1 VPDRRAAGGGAGPM
15 SRGLV
20 RRGGGRFRLACG
32 ILGFPAACG
41 TLCAGAGARDSRW
54 AWLWLERGPASRP
67 GGREAVDGFACRVR
81 GWASGFPRW
90 SSRGCGR
97 RAVGPRRRAA
107 GGSAGP
113 SPVGHRS
120 SFRHLARGAD
130 RGTSDR
136 SFEGRR
142 PCRAEGRRAAVSGGG
157 AAGGGVGPRPRNW
170 CVAGPDV
177 FGLERNSSLSRGVG
191 DSLCWGWCAGLPL
204 GVALALKEGRP
215 HALVGERPARVRL
228 PGQRMGIGASA
239 FVVSG
244 L

>member
-90 SSRGCGR
+90 SSRVVAGAVSGR
-97 RAVGPRRRAA
+97 DG
-107 GGSAGP
+107 
-113 SPVGHRS
+113 
-120 SFRHLARGAD
+120 
-130 RGTSDR
+130 
-136 SFEGRR
+136 
-142 PCRAEGRRAAVSGGG
+142 GRRAAVPGRLLWVTAAHFVTSPEARTAGRPIAHLRGGG
-157 AAGGGVGPRPRNW
+157 RAGPRGGGRRCRAEAAELVRRG
-170 CVAGPDV
+170 ADV
-177 FGLERNSSLSRGVG
+177 VGLERDSSLSRGVR
-191 DSLCWGWCAGLPL
+191 DSLCLSWCAGLPL

-215 HALVGERPARVRL
+215 HALVGVRPSRVRL
-228 PGQRMGIGASA
+228 PGQRMGIGASVV
-239 FVVSG
+239 VVSG